1 MDNLSWLE
9 LVSLSLCQENFSQH
23 FNIIYVCCVKGCKHF
38 KKKIERLIMTK
49 NRFSIG
55 NCQKFFI
62 FLLFILAPT
71 DVGGE

>member
-1 MDNLSWLE
+1 
-9 LVSLSLCQENFSQH
+9 
-23 FNIIYVCCVKGCKHF
+23 
-38 KKKIERLIMTK
+38 MTK

-71 DVGGE
+71 DVGGEWRHLKRWKDQKEENSIYYHTFFFFFYGSLEYIFLTGLP